1 MPSKDTRIRL
11 HKEANVL
18 GDLALEAAN
27 LKQHLERLK
36 AEIEEEAL
44 DRFMVGG
51 ILSDIFLSYE
61 KMKISLLLAWDSYV
75 RSLPSQDLLAVY
87 TGVLGNALGRDPL
100 DADLS
105 ARLNKVYDARYY
117 IAKPEHYDDRTMKR
131 VLYDLINATN
141 IWLAVLDKAIF
152 QPQSKPPG
160 QEQARGPG

>member
-1 MPSKDTRIRL
+1 ML
-11 HKEANVL
+11 E
-18 GDLALEAAN
+18 DLALEAGN
-27 LKQHLERLK
+27 MKQHLERMR
-36 AEIEEEAL
+36 AEIEEEPL
-44 DRFMVGG
+44 DRFKIGG

-75 RSLPSQDLLAVY
+75 RGLPSQDLFAVY

-105 ARLNKVYDARYY
+105 ARLSKVTDARYY

-131 VLYDLINATN
+131 VLYDLINATDR
-141 IWLAVLDKAIF
+141 WLAVLDKAIF
-152 QPQSKPPG
+152 QPRSKPPG

>member
-1 MPSKDTRIRL
+1 ML
-11 HKEANVL
+11 E
-18 GDLALEAAN
+18 DLAVEAGN
-27 LKQHLERLK
+27 MKQHLERMR
-36 AEIEEEAL
+36 AEIEKEPL
-44 DRFMVGG
+44 DRFKTGG

-75 RSLPSQDLLAVY
+75 RSLPSQDLLTVY
-87 TGVLGNALGRDPL
+87 TGILGNALGRDPL

-131 VLYDLINATN
+131 VLYDLINATDR
-141 IWLAVLDKAIF
+141 WLAVLDKAIF

>member
-1 MPSKDTRIRL
+1 MLD
-11 HKEANVL
+11 
-18 GDLALEAAN
+18 DLALEAAN
-27 LKQHLERLK
+27 LKQHLERMK

-44 DRFMVGG
+44 DRFKVGG

-61 KMKISLLLAWDSYV
+61 KMKVSLVLAWDSHV
-75 RSLPSQDLLAVY
+75 RSLPSQDLLAVFV
-87 TGVLGNALGRDPL
+87 GVLGNALGRDPL

-105 ARLNKVYDARYY
+105 ARLSKVTDARYY

-152 QPQSKPPG
+152 QPQSKPHH
-160 QEQARGPG
+160 QEQAGRPG

>member
-1 MPSKDTRIRL
+1 ML
-11 HKEANVL
+11 E
-18 GDLALEAAN
+18 DLAVEAGN
-27 LKQHLERLK
+27 MKQLLERLK
-36 AEIEEEAL
+36 AEIAEIDEKSL
-44 DRFMVGG
+44 DRFKTGG
-51 ILSDIFLSYE
+51 LLSDIFLSYE

-105 ARLNKVYDARYY
+105 ARLSKVTDARYY